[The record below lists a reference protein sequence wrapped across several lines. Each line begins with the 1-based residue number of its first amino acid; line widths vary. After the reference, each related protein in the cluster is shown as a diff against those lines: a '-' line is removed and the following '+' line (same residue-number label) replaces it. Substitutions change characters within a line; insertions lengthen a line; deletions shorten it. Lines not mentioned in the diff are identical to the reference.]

1 MTMLKREMGY
11 TRVEFMRTLPS
22 ALHDYEY
29 TVEGDVVTII
39 APEAAGKTM
48 TIRLGS
54 EAIRAIAMIRIPYIH
69 VDFDFSQVEEAVHK
83 RFLAQFDLYFKKGG
97 G

>member
-1 MTMLKREMGY
+1 MTILKREMGY

-29 TVEGDVVTII
+29 TVEGEVITIT
-39 APEAAGKTM
+39 APEATDKTM
-48 TIRLGS
+48 IITLGS
-54 EAIRAIAMIRIPYIH
+54 EAIRKIAMIRIPYIH
-69 VDFDFSQVEEAVHK
+69 VDFDFSQVDEAVHK

>member
-1 MTMLKREMGY
+1 MTILKREMGY

-29 TVEGDVVTII
+29 TVEGEVITII
-39 APEAAGKTM
+39 APEAADKTM
-48 TIRLGS
+48 IITLGS
-54 EAIRAIAMIRIPYIH
+54 EAIRKIAMIRIPYIH
-69 VDFDFSQVEEAVHK
+69 VDFDFSQVDEAVYK